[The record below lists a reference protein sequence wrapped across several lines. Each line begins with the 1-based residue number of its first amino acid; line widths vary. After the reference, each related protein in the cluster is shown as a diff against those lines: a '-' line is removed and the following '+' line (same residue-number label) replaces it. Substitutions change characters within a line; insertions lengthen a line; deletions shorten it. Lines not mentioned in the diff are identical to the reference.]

1 MDIDTKGTM
10 ENLAGL
16 NKLTIGAGVG
26 ALVVFAGYWFA
37 SSVGKP
43 ELPSEAEYMTIY
55 QNMFNLVVC
64 LVITIILISSFFKL
78 NLLSD
83 TQIIGISSALIAF
96 LIFMTIML
104 YV

>member
-43 ELPSEAEYMTIY
+43 ELPSEAEYMSIY

-64 LVITIILISSFFKL
+64 FIIVTILVSSFTSMG
-78 NLLSD
+78 LSD
-83 TQIIGISSALIAF
+83 VKIMGSSSVLIVL

>member
-1 MDIDTKGTM
+1 MDITTKDTM

-43 ELPSEAEYMTIY
+43 ELPSEAEYMSIY

-64 LVITIILISSFFKL
+64 FIIVTILVSSFTSMG
-78 NLLSD
+78 LSD
-83 TQIIGISSALIAF
+83 VQIMGSSSVLIVL

>member
-1 MDIDTKGTM
+1 MDTATKDTM

-43 ELPSEAEYMTIY
+43 ELPSEAEYMSIY

-64 LVITIILISSFFKL
+64 FIIVTILVSSFTSMGL
-78 NLLSD
+78 TDVQIMGLS
-83 TQIIGISSALIAF
+83 SVLIVL

>member
-1 MDIDTKGTM
+1 MDTATKETM

-16 NKLTIGAGVG
+16 NKLTIGAGIG

-43 ELPSEAEYMTIY
+43 ELPSEAEYMSIY

-64 LVITIILISSFFKL
+64 FIIVAILISSFTSMGL
-78 NLLSD
+78 TDVQIMGLSS
-83 TQIIGISSALIAF
+83 ILIVL

>member
-1 MDIDTKGTM
+1 MDTATKNTM
-10 ENLAGL
+10 ENLEGL

-26 ALVVFAGYWFA
+26 VLIVFAGYWFA
-37 SSVGKP
+37 SSIGKP

-64 LVITIILISSFFKL
+64 FIIVTILVSSFTSMG
-78 NLLSD
+78 LSD
-83 TQIIGISSALIAF
+83 VQIMGSSSVLIVL

>member
-1 MDIDTKGTM
+1 MPP
-10 ENLAGL
+10 LWL

-43 ELPSEAEYMTIY
+43 ELPSEAEYMSIY

-64 LVITIILISSFFKL
+64 LTIVIILISSFV
-78 NLLSD
+78 NLS
-83 TQIIGISSALIAF
+83 
-96 LIFMTIML
+96 
-104 YV
+104 

>member
-55 QNMFNLVVC
+55 QHTFNLVVC
-64 LVITIILISSFFKL
+64 LTISIILISSFFKIG
-78 NLLSD
+78 LLSD
-83 TQIIGISSALIAF
+83 VQIMGISSSLIAL

>member
-43 ELPSEAEYMTIY
+43 ELPSEAEYMSIY
-55 QNMFNLVVC
+55 QTMFNYVVC
-64 LVITIILISSFFKL
+64 FIIVTILVSSFTSMGLSDVQIMVSSSILIF
-78 NLLSD
+78 LL
-83 TQIIGISSALIAF
+83 IV
-96 LIFMTIML
+96 MTIML

>member
-16 NKLTIGAGVG
+16 NKLTIGVGVG
-26 ALVVFAGYWFA
+26 ALVVFAGYWLT
-37 SSVGKP
+37 SSFGKP
-43 ELPSEAEYMTIY
+43 ELPPEAEYMTIY

-64 LVITIILISSFFKL
+64 FIIVTILVSSFTSMG
-78 NLLSD
+78 LSD
-83 TQIIGISSALIAF
+83 VQIMGSSSVLIAL